1 MQKTKSPASSGDNG
15 RAMQTQEPEI
25 IQFPTIDREL
35 ERRVDA
41 MISRK
46 LEKPGKTAV
55 DLTQLDEL
63 EAAIDCLKR
72 AVRSMR

>member
-1 MQKTKSPASSGDNG
+1 MH
-15 RAMQTQEPEI
+15 TQEPEI

>member
-1 MQKTKSPASSGDNG
+1 
-15 RAMQTQEPEI
+15 MQTQEPEI

-41 MISRK
+41 MISSK
-46 LEKPGKTAV
+46 LRDPGKTAV

-63 EAAIDCLKR
+63 EAAIDSLKR

>member
-1 MQKTKSPASSGDNG
+1 M
-15 RAMQTQEPEI
+15 
-25 IQFPTIDREL
+25 DREL

-41 MISRK
+41 MISSK
-46 LEKPGKTAV
+46 LRDPGKIAV

-63 EAAIDCLKR
+63 EAVIDSLKR